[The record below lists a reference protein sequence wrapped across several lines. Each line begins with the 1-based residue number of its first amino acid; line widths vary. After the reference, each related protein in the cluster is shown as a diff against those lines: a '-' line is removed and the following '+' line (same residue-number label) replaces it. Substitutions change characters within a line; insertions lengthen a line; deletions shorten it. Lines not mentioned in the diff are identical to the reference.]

1 MRLPGGANDVADFPP
16 KMWECLVQ
24 YSLKEYPECDEKKY
38 VRGGR
43 PYNQPC
49 GWSSFRVNLE
59 GKYGDLDWL
68 EGKEP
73 RKSKYQSAEG
83 EWPISYHGT
92 AIVNGSSIAR
102 EGYKLDKIKNGCQN
116 FGNGFYSTPVL
127 KVAMDYAVEARARSA
142 SSSGRKTA
150 MGVTLLVV
158 MNRVDPSDIEEIAT
172 DRGVYYRTTKE
183 SNIRPSKILYK
194 TFSREAVNRIL

>member
-1 MRLPGGANDVADFPP
+1 MLGGGDDIANFPP
-16 KMWECLVQ
+16 KMWEYLIR
-24 YSLKEYPECDEKKY
+24 YSLKEYPEFDEKKY
-38 VRGGR
+38 FRGGR

-68 EGKEP
+68 EGEKP
-73 RKSKYQSAEG
+73 RKSKYESAEG
-83 EWPISYHGT
+83 ESPISYHGT

-116 FGNGFYSTPVL
+116 FGIGFYSTPDI
-127 KVAMDYAVEARARSA
+127 KVAMDYAVGAEERPTSY
-142 SSSGRKTA
+142 SGRKKQNAT
-150 MGVTLLVV
+150 VTLLVV
-158 MNRVDPSDIEEIAT
+158 MNRVNPSDIEEIAT
-172 DRGVYYRTTKE
+172 DHGVYYRNTKE
-183 SNIRPSKILYK
+183 SNIRPYKILYK